1 MAELLLE
8 LFSEEIPARMQARA
22 SEDLTKLVTDGLKA
36 ADLGFDNVE
45 ALVTPRRLTLIID
58 GLPDKQPDLRE
69 ERRGPRADA
78 PEKAIAGFLA
88 GNGVTLEQCEKRETP
103 KGVFLFAIVE
113 QKGRDSADVIK
124 DIIEDAM
131 AKLPWP
137 KSMRWADQKVRWV
150 RQLDRIL
157 CLFDGKVIPASFGPV
172 TAGNITSGHRFLA
185 PATFSVANAAEYKAK
200 LAFAKVML
208 DREERK
214 KVILDGARKLAASE
228 GFTLLEDNG
237 LLEEVCGLVEWPV
250 PVMGKVDDQFMD
262 IPREVLETSMREHQ
276 KYFVVEDSNGKLAAR
291 FITISNMVTLDA
303 NAQIIAGNERV
314 LRARLHD
321 AKFFWDQDRK
331 VTLEAR
337 LPKLD
342 NIVFHAKLGSL
353 AARVLRLRVLARELS
368 ADIPGCDVKL
378 ADRAAEIAKA
388 DLVSNMVF
396 EFTELQGLMG
406 KYYAENDGEAPE
418 VANAI
423 AQHYAPAGPSD
434 MCPTAPVSV
443 AVALAEKLDTLAGF
457 FTIDEKPTGS
467 KDPFALR
474 RAALGV
480 IRLVLENGLRVP
492 LRRAF
497 AFAVS
502 QYPEKIM
509 LPPSPEGFGD
519 SVNPLKKI
527 AISKE
532 EKVREIVD
540 SLMNFFT
547 DRLKVHLREQGV
559 RHDLVSAVFALDGE
573 DDLVRLLARVD
584 ALADFVSGE
593 SGVNLMAGY
602 KRASNILRIEEK
614 KDEKSY
620 DADVSADLLTQ
631 DEERKLYE
639 ALINVRHKALP
650 LLRAE
655 NYAAAMAEFAHLRGP
670 VDAFFEGVTVNSD
683 KAEERANRLKLLAQ
697 IRTALHDI
705 ADFSKIES

>member
-22 SEDLTKLVTDGLKA
+22 AEDLTKLVTDGLKA
-36 ADLGFDNVE
+36 ADLGFDKVE
-45 ALVTPRRLTLIID
+45 ALVTPRRLTLIVD
-58 GLPDKQPDLRE
+58 GLPEKQPDLRE

-78 PEKAIAGFLA
+78 PEKAINGFLA
-88 GNGVTLEQCEKRETP
+88 GNGVTLDQCEKRETP

-113 QKGRDSADVIK
+113 QKGRAASEVIK

-131 AKLPWP
+131 NKLPWP
-137 KSMRWADQKVRWV
+137 KSMRWADQKIRWV

-157 CLFDGKVIPASFGPV
+157 CLFDGKVIPVTYGPV
-172 TAGNITSGHRFLA
+172 TAGNTTRGHRFLA
-185 PATFSVANAAEYKAK
+185 PAEFSVSNAAEYKEK
-200 LAFAKVML
+200 LRAAKVML

-214 KVILDGARKLAASE
+214 QVILDGAKKLAASE
-228 GFTLLEDNG
+228 GFALLEDNG

-276 KYFVVEDSNGKLAAR
+276 KYFVVEDKAGKLAAR
-291 FITISNMVTLDA
+291 FITVSNMITADN
-303 NAQIIAGNERV
+303 NAKIIAGNERV

-331 VTLEAR
+331 VTLQSR

-353 AARVLRLRVLARELS
+353 AERVLRLRGLAREVS
-368 ADIPGCDVKL
+368 AEIPGCDVKL
-378 ADRAAEIAKA
+378 ADRAAEIGKA
-388 DLVSNMVF
+388 DLVSQMVF

-423 AQHYAPAGPSD
+423 AEHYAPAGPSD

-443 AVALAEKLDTLAGF
+443 ALALAEKLDTLAGF
-457 FTIDEKPTGS
+457 FAIDEKPTGS

-480 IRLVLENGLRVP
+480 IRLVLENGLRLP
-492 LRRAF
+492 LRRLF

-502 QYPEKIM
+502 QYPATIRRDEAVED
-509 LPPSPEGFGD
+509 L
-519 SVNPLKKI
+519 L
-527 AISKE
+527 A
-532 EKVREIVD
+532 
-540 SLMNFFT
+540 FFA

-573 DDLVRLLARVD
+573 DDLVRLLARVE
-584 ALADFVSGE
+584 ALSDFVSGE

-614 KDEKSY
+614 KDDTSY
-620 DADVSADLLTQ
+620 KADVSADLLSQ
-631 DEERKLYE
+631 EEERKLYE
-639 ALINVRHKALP
+639 ALIDVRHKALP
-650 LLRAE
+650 LLRDE
-655 NYAAAMAEFAHLRGP
+655 DYAAAMTEFARLREP
-670 VDAFFEGVTVNSD
+670 VDAFFEKVTVNSD
-683 KAEERANRLKLLAQ
+683 NADERANRLKLLAQ

>member
-22 SEDLTKLVTDGLKA
+22 AEDLTKLVTDGLKA
-36 ADLGFDNVE
+36 ADLGFDKVE
-45 ALVTPRRLTLIID
+45 ALVTPRRLTLIVD
-58 GLPDKQPDLRE
+58 GLPEKQPDLRE

-78 PEKAIAGFLA
+78 PEKAINGFLA
-88 GNGVTLEQCEKRETP
+88 GNGVTLDQCEKRETP

-113 QKGRDSADVIK
+113 QKGRAASEVIK

-131 AKLPWP
+131 NKLPWP
-137 KSMRWADQKVRWV
+137 KSMRWADQKIRWV

-157 CLFDGKVIPASFGPV
+157 CLFDGKIIPVSYGPV
-172 TAGNITSGHRFLA
+172 TAGDTTRGHRFLA
-185 PATFSVANAAEYKAK
+185 PAEFSVSNSAEYKEK
-200 LAFAKVML
+200 LRAAKVML

-214 KVILDGARKLAASE
+214 QVILEGAKKLAASE
-228 GFTLLEDNG
+228 GFELLEDNG

-276 KYFVVEDSNGKLAAR
+276 KYFVVEDKAGKLAAR
-291 FITISNMVTLDA
+291 FITVSNMITADN
-303 NAQIIAGNERV
+303 NAKIIAGNERV

-331 VTLEAR
+331 VTLQSR

-353 AARVLRLRVLARELS
+353 AERVLRLRGLAREVS
-368 ADIPGCDVKL
+368 AEIPGCDVKL
-378 ADRAAEIAKA
+378 ADRAAEIGKA
-388 DLVSNMVF
+388 DLVSQMVF

-423 AQHYAPAGPSD
+423 AEHYAPAGPSD

-443 AVALAEKLDTLAGF
+443 ALALAEKLDTLAGF
-457 FTIDEKPTGS
+457 FAIDEKPTGS

-480 IRLVLENGLRVP
+480 IRLVLENGLRLP
-492 LRRAF
+492 LRRLF

-502 QYPEKIM
+502 QYPATIRRDEAVED
-509 LPPSPEGFGD
+509 L
-519 SVNPLKKI
+519 L
-527 AISKE
+527 A
-532 EKVREIVD
+532 
-540 SLMNFFT
+540 FFA
-547 DRLKVHLREQGV
+547 DRLRVHLREQGV

-573 DDLVRLLARVD
+573 DDLVRLLARVE
-584 ALADFVSGE
+584 ALSDFVSGE

-614 KDEKSY
+614 KDDMSY
-620 DADVSADLLTQ
+620 KADVSADLLSLE
-631 DEERKLYE
+631 EERKLYE
-639 ALINVRHKALP
+639 ALIDVRHKALP
-650 LLRAE
+650 LLRDE
-655 NYAAAMAEFAHLRGP
+655 DYAAAMTEFARLREP
-670 VDAFFEGVTVNSD
+670 VDAFFEKVTVNSD
-683 KAEERANRLKLLAQ
+683 NADERANRLKLLAQ

>member
-22 SEDLTKLVTDGLKA
+22 AEDLTKLVTDGLKA
-36 ADLGFDNVE
+36 ADLGFDKIE
-45 ALVTPRRLTLIID
+45 ALVTPRRLTLIVD
-58 GLPDKQPDLRE
+58 GLPEKQPDLRE

-78 PEKAIAGFLA
+78 PEKAINGFLA
-88 GNGVTLEQCEKRETP
+88 GNGVTLDQCEKRETP

-113 QKGRDSADVIK
+113 QKGRAASEVIK

-131 AKLPWP
+131 NKLPWP
-137 KSMRWADQKVRWV
+137 KSMRWADQKIRWV

-157 CLFDGKVIPASFGPV
+157 CLFDGKVIPVTYGPV
-172 TAGNITSGHRFLA
+172 TAGDTTRGHRFLA
-185 PATFSVANAAEYKAK
+185 PAEFSVSNAAEYKEK
-200 LAFAKVML
+200 LRAAKVML

-214 KVILDGARKLAASE
+214 QVILEGAKKLAASE
-228 GFTLLEDNG
+228 GFELLEDNG

-276 KYFVVEDSNGKLAAR
+276 KYFVVEDKAGKLAAR
-291 FITISNMVTLDA
+291 FITVSNMITADN
-303 NAQIIAGNERV
+303 NAKIIAGNERV

-331 VTLEAR
+331 VTLQSR

-353 AARVLRLRVLARELS
+353 AERVLRLRGLAREVS
-368 ADIPGCDVKL
+368 AEIPGCDVKL
-378 ADRAAEIAKA
+378 ADRAAEIGKA
-388 DLVSNMVF
+388 DLVSQMVF

-423 AQHYAPAGPSD
+423 AEHYAPAGPSD

-443 AVALAEKLDTLAGF
+443 ALALAEKLDTLAGF
-457 FTIDEKPTGS
+457 FAIDEKPTGS

-480 IRLVLENGLRVP
+480 IRLVLENGLRLP
-492 LRRAF
+492 LRRLF

-502 QYPEKIM
+502 QYPATIRRDEAVED
-509 LPPSPEGFGD
+509 L
-519 SVNPLKKI
+519 L
-527 AISKE
+527 A
-532 EKVREIVD
+532 
-540 SLMNFFT
+540 FFA

-573 DDLVRLLARVD
+573 DDLVRLLARVE
-584 ALADFVSGE
+584 ALSDFVSGE

-614 KDEKSY
+614 KDDTSY
-620 DADVSADLLTQ
+620 KADVSADLLSLE
-631 DEERKLYE
+631 EERKLYE
-639 ALINVRHKALP
+639 ALIDVRHKALP
-650 LLRAE
+650 LLRDE
-655 NYAAAMAEFAHLRGP
+655 DYAAAMTEFARLREP
-670 VDAFFEGVTVNSD
+670 VDAFFEKVTVNSD
-683 KAEERANRLKLLAQ
+683 NADERANRLKLLAQ

>member
-22 SEDLTKLVTDGLKA
+22 AQDLSKLVTDGLKA
-36 ADLGFDNVE
+36 ADLGFDAVE
-45 ALVTPRRLTLIID
+45 TLVTPRRLTLIID
-58 GLPDKQPDLRE
+58 GLPEKQPDLRE

-78 PEKAIAGFLA
+78 PEKAINGFLA
-88 GNGVTLEQCEKRETP
+88 GNGVTLDQCEKREMP
-103 KGVFLFAIVE
+103 KGTFLFAIVE
-113 QKGRDSADVIK
+113 QKGRAASEVIK

-131 AKLPWP
+131 NKLPWP
-137 KSMRWADQKVRWV
+137 KSMRWADQKIRWV

-157 CLFDGKVIPASFGPV
+157 CLFDGKVIPVSYGPV
-172 TAGNITSGHRFLA
+172 TAGDSTRGHRFLA
-185 PATFSVANAAEYKAK
+185 PAEFSVANAADYKEK
-200 LAFAKVML
+200 LRTAKVML

-214 KVILDGARKLAASE
+214 QVILDGAKKLAASE
-228 GFTLLEDNG
+228 GFALLEDNG

-276 KYFVVEDSNGKLAAR
+276 KYFVVEDKNGKLAAR
-291 FITISNMVTLDA
+291 FITVSNMITADN
-303 NAQIIAGNERV
+303 NAKIIAGNERV

-331 VTLEAR
+331 VTLQSR

-353 AARVLRLRVLARELS
+353 AERVLRLRGLAREVS
-368 ADIPGCDVKL
+368 VEIPGCDTKL
-378 ADRAAEIAKA
+378 ADRAAEIGKA
-388 DLVSNMVF
+388 DLVSQMVF

-423 AQHYAPAGPSD
+423 AEHYAPAGPSD

-443 AVALAEKLDTLAGF
+443 ALALAEKLDTLAGF
-457 FTIDEKPTGS
+457 FAIDEKPTGS

-480 IRLVLENGLRVP
+480 IRLVLENGLRLP
-492 LRRAF
+492 LRRLF

-502 QYPEKIM
+502 QYPSTIRRDEAVED
-509 LPPSPEGFGD
+509 LL
-519 SVNPLKKI
+519 V
-527 AISKE
+527 
-532 EKVREIVD
+532 
-540 SLMNFFT
+540 FFA
-547 DRLKVHLREQGV
+547 DRLKTHLREQGV

-573 DDLVRLLARVD
+573 DDLVRLLARVE
-584 ALADFVSGE
+584 ALSDFVSGE

-614 KDEKSY
+614 KDDTSY
-620 DADVSADLLTQ
+620 DADVSADLLSL

-639 ALINVRHKALP
+639 ALIDVRHTALP
-650 LLRAE
+650 LLRDE
-655 NYAAAMAEFAHLRGP
+655 DYAAAMTEFARLREP
-670 VDAFFEGVTVNSD
+670 VDAFFEKVTVNSD
-683 KAEERANRLKLLAQ
+683 NAAERANRLKLLAQ

>member
-22 SEDLTKLVTDGLKA
+22 SADLEKLVTDGLKA
-36 ADLGFDNVE
+36 ADLGFDKVE
-45 ALVTPRRLTLIID
+45 SLVTPRRLTLIID

-78 PEKAIAGFLA
+78 PEKAINGFLA

-113 QKGRDSADVIK
+113 QKGRAASVVIK

-131 AKLPWP
+131 NKLPWP
-137 KSMRWADQKVRWV
+137 KSMRWADHKVRWV

-157 CLFDGKVIPASFGPV
+157 CLFDGAVIPVSYGVV
-172 TAGNITSGHRFLA
+172 TAGNVTSGHRFLA
-185 PATFSVANAAEYKAK
+185 PAVFAVNNASEYKAK
-200 LAFAKVML
+200 LNFAKVML
-208 DREERK
+208 DREHRK
-214 KVILDGARKLAASE
+214 RVIAEGCAKLARDA
-228 GFTLLEDNG
+228 GLKLVDDQG
-237 LLEEVCGLVEWPV
+237 LLDEVCGLVEWPV
-250 PVMGKVDDQFMD
+250 PVMGKIDDHFMD
-262 IPREVLETSMREHQ
+262 VPREVLETSMREHQ
-276 KYFVVEDSNGKLAAR
+276 KYFVLEDTSGKLAAR
-291 FITISNMVTLDA
+291 FITISNMVTMDH
-303 NAQIIAGNERV
+303 NARIIAGNERV

-331 VTLEAR
+331 VTLESR
-337 LPKLD
+337 LPKLET
-342 NIVFHAKLGSL
+342 IVFHAKLGTV
-353 AARVLRLRVLARELS
+353 AERVLRMRGLAREVS
-368 ADIPGCDVKL
+368 TSIAGCDVTL
-378 ADRAAEIAKA
+378 ADRAAQIAKA

-406 KYYAENDGEAPE
+406 KYYAENDGEKPE
-418 VANAI
+418 VARAI
-423 AQHYAPAGPSD
+423 AEHYAPAGPSD
-434 MCPTAPVSV
+434 MCPTAPVSA

-480 IRLVLENGLRVP
+480 IRLVLENGLRLP
-492 LRRAF
+492 LRRLF
-497 AFAVS
+497 AYAVS
-502 QYPEKIM
+502 QYPA
-509 LPPSPEGFGD
+509 
-519 SVNPLKKI
+519 SVRRDT
-527 AISKE
+527 AVE
-532 EKVREIVD
+532 ELLV
-540 SLMNFFT
+540 FFA

-614 KDEKSY
+614 KDDMSY
-620 DADVSADLLTQ
+620 DATVDVALLSQ
-631 DEERKLYE
+631 DEERRLYE
-639 ALINVRHKALP
+639 ALIDVRHKALP

-655 NYAAAMAEFAHLRGP
+655 DYAAAMAGFAELRGP
-670 VDAFFEGVTVNSD
+670 VDAFFEKVTVNSD
-683 KAEERANRLKLLAQ
+683 NADERANRLKLLAQ
-697 IRTALHDI
+697 IRAAMHDI

>member
-45 ALVTPRRLTLIID
+45 ALVTPRRLTLIIN

-172 TAGNITSGHRFLA
+172 TASNITSGHRFLA

-353 AARVLRLRVLARELS
+353 AERVLRLRGLARELS
-368 ADIPGCDVKL
+368 ADIPGCDIKL

-502 QYPEKIM
+502 QYPASIRRDE
-509 LPPSPEGFGD
+509 
-519 SVNPLKKI
+519 
-527 AISKE
+527 A
-532 EKVREIVD
+532 VD
-540 SLMNFFT
+540 ELLAFFA

-655 NYAAAMAEFAHLRGP
+655 NYAEAMAEFAHLRGP

>member
-22 SEDLTKLVTDGLKA
+22 AEDLTKLVTDGLKA
-36 ADLGFDNVE
+36 ADLGFDKVE
-45 ALVTPRRLTLIID
+45 ALVTPRRLTLIVD
-58 GLPDKQPDLRE
+58 GLPEKQPDLRE

-78 PEKAIAGFLA
+78 PEKAINGFLA
-88 GNGVTLEQCEKRETP
+88 GNGVTLDQCEKRETP

-113 QKGRDSADVIK
+113 QKGRAASEVIK

-131 AKLPWP
+131 NKLPWP
-137 KSMRWADQKVRWV
+137 KSMRWADQKIRWV

-157 CLFDGKVIPASFGPV
+157 CLFDGKVIPVTYGPV
-172 TAGNITSGHRFLA
+172 TAGDTTRGHRFLA
-185 PATFSVANAAEYKAK
+185 PAEFSVSNAAEYKEK
-200 LAFAKVML
+200 LRAAKVML

-214 KVILDGARKLAASE
+214 QVILEGAKKLADSE
-228 GFTLLEDNG
+228 GFELLEDNG

-276 KYFVVEDSNGKLAAR
+276 KYFVVEDKAGKLAAR
-291 FITISNMVTLDA
+291 FITVSNMVTADK
-303 NAQIIAGNERV
+303 NAKIIAGNERV

-331 VTLEAR
+331 VTLQSR

-353 AARVLRLRVLARELS
+353 AERVMRLRGLARELS
-368 ADIPGCDVKL
+368 ADIPNCDVKL
-378 ADRAAEIAKA
+378 ADRAAEIGKA
-388 DLVSNMVF
+388 DLVSQMVF

-423 AQHYAPAGPSD
+423 AEHYAPAGPSD

-443 AVALAEKLDTLAGF
+443 ALALAEKLDTLAGF
-457 FTIDEKPTGS
+457 FAIDEKPTGS

-480 IRLVLENGLRVP
+480 IRLVLENGLRLP
-492 LRRAF
+492 LRRLF

-502 QYPEKIM
+502 QYPANIRRDEAVED
-509 LPPSPEGFGD
+509 L
-519 SVNPLKKI
+519 L
-527 AISKE
+527 A
-532 EKVREIVD
+532 
-540 SLMNFFT
+540 FFA

-573 DDLVRLLARVD
+573 DDLVRLLARVE
-584 ALADFVSGE
+584 ALSDFVSGE

-614 KDEKSY
+614 KDDTSY
-620 DADVSADLLTQ
+620 KADVSADLLSLE
-631 DEERKLYE
+631 EERKLYE
-639 ALINVRHKALP
+639 ALIDVRHKALP
-650 LLRAE
+650 LLRDE
-655 NYAAAMAEFAHLRGP
+655 DYAAAMTEFARLREP
-670 VDAFFEGVTVNSD
+670 VDAFFEKVTVNSD
-683 KAEERANRLKLLAQ
+683 NADERANRLKLLAQ

>member
-36 ADLGFDNVE
+36 ADLGFDAVE
-45 ALVTPRRLTLIID
+45 AYVTPRRLTLIVN

-78 PEKAIAGFLA
+78 PEKAINGFLT

-113 QKGRDSADVIK
+113 QKGRAASEVIK
-124 DIIEDAM
+124 DIVEDAM
-131 AKLPWP
+131 NKLPWP
-137 KSMRWADQKVRWV
+137 KSMRWADQKIRWV

-157 CLFDGKVIPASFGPV
+157 CLFDGNVIPATYGPV
-172 TAGNITSGHRFLA
+172 TANNTTSGHRFLA
-185 PATFSVANAAEYKAK
+185 PAEFSVANAAEYKEK
-200 LAFAKVML
+200 LRAAKVMI

-214 KVILDGARKLAASE
+214 QVILDGARKLAASE
-228 GFTLLEDNG
+228 GFDLLEDNG

-276 KYFVVEDSNGKLAAR
+276 KYFVVEDKAGKLAAR
-291 FITISNMVTLDA
+291 FITVSNMITADN
-303 NAQIIAGNERV
+303 NAKIIAGNERV

-331 VTLEAR
+331 VTLQSR
-337 LPKLD
+337 LPKLE

-353 AARVLRLRVLARELS
+353 AERVLRLRGLARELS
-368 ADIPGCDVKL
+368 ADIPDCDVKL
-378 ADRAAEIAKA
+378 ADRAAEIGKA
-388 DLVSNMVF
+388 DLVSQMVF

-423 AQHYAPAGPSD
+423 AEHYAPAGPSD
-434 MCPTAPVSV
+434 ICPTAPVSV
-443 AVALAEKLDTLAGF
+443 ALALAEKLDTLAGF

-480 IRLVLENGLRVP
+480 IRLVLENGLRLP

-502 QYPEKIM
+502 QYPANIRRDEAVED
-509 LPPSPEGFGD
+509 L
-519 SVNPLKKI
+519 L
-527 AISKE
+527 A
-532 EKVREIVD
+532 
-540 SLMNFFT
+540 FFA

-573 DDLVRLLARVD
+573 DDLVRLLARVE
-584 ALADFVSGE
+584 ALSDFVSGE

-614 KDEKSY
+614 KDDTSY
-620 DADVSADLLTQ
+620 DADVSASLLSEE
-631 DEERKLYE
+631 EERKLYE
-639 ALINVRHKALP
+639 ALIDVRHKALP
-650 LLRAE
+650 LLRE
-655 NYAAAMAEFAHLRGP
+655 EDYAAAMTEFARLREP
-670 VDAFFEGVTVNSD
+670 VDAFFEKVTVNSD
-683 KAEERANRLKLLAQ
+683 KADERANRLKLLAQ

>member
-22 SEDLTKLVTDGLKA
+22 SADLEKLVTDGLKA
-36 ADLGFDNVE
+36 ADLGFDKVE
-45 ALVTPRRLTLIID
+45 SLVTPRRLTLIVD
-58 GLPDKQPDLRE
+58 GLPEKQPDLRE

-78 PEKAIAGFLA
+78 PEKAINGFLA

-113 QKGRDSADVIK
+113 QKGRAASVVIK

-131 AKLPWP
+131 NKLPWP
-137 KSMRWADQKVRWV
+137 KSMRWADHKVRWV

-157 CLFDGKVIPASFGPV
+157 CLFDGAVIPVSYGVV
-172 TAGNITSGHRFLA
+172 TAGNATSGHRFLA
-185 PATFSVANAAEYKAK
+185 PAVFAVNNASEYKAK
-200 LAFAKVML
+200 LNFAKVML
-208 DREERK
+208 DREQRK
-214 KVILDGARKLAASE
+214 RVIAEGCLKLARDA
-228 GFTLLEDNG
+228 GLKLVDDQG
-237 LLEEVCGLVEWPV
+237 LLDEVCGLVEWPV
-250 PVMGKVDDQFMD
+250 PVMGKIDDHFMD
-262 IPREVLETSMREHQ
+262 VPREVLETSMREHQ
-276 KYFVVEDSNGKLAAR
+276 KYFVLEDTSGKLAAR
-291 FITISNMVTLDA
+291 FITISNMVTMDH
-303 NAQIIAGNERV
+303 NARIIAGNERV

-331 VTLEAR
+331 VTLESR
-337 LPKLD
+337 LPKLET
-342 NIVFHAKLGSL
+342 IVFHAKLGTV
-353 AARVLRLRVLARELS
+353 AERVLRMRGLAREVS
-368 ADIPGCDVKL
+368 TSIVGCDVTL
-378 ADRAAEIAKA
+378 ADRAAQIAKA

-406 KYYAENDGEAPE
+406 KYYAENDGEKPE
-418 VANAI
+418 VARAI
-423 AQHYAPAGPSD
+423 AEHYAPAGPSD

-480 IRLVLENGLRVP
+480 IRLVLENGLRLP
-492 LRRAF
+492 LRRLF
-497 AFAVS
+497 AYAVS
-502 QYPEKIM
+502 QYPA
-509 LPPSPEGFGD
+509 
-519 SVNPLKKI
+519 SVRRD
-527 AISKE
+527 AAVE
-532 EKVREIVD
+532 ELLV
-540 SLMNFFT
+540 FFA

-614 KDEKSY
+614 KDDMSY
-620 DADVSADLLTQ
+620 DATVDVALLSQ
-631 DEERKLYE
+631 DEERRLYE
-639 ALINVRHKALP
+639 ALIDVRHKALP

-655 NYAAAMAEFAHLRGP
+655 DYAAAMAGFAELRGP
-670 VDAFFEGVTVNSD
+670 VDAFFEKVTVNSD
-683 KAEERANRLKLLAQ
+683 NADERANRLKLLAQ
-697 IRTALHDI
+697 IRAAMHDI

>member
-22 SEDLTKLVTDGLKA
+22 AQDLSKLVTDGLKA
-36 ADLGFDNVE
+36 ADLGFDKVE
-45 ALVTPRRLTLIID
+45 TLVTPRRLTLIVD
-58 GLPDKQPDLRE
+58 GLPEKQPDLRE

-78 PEKAIAGFLA
+78 PEKAINGFLA
-88 GNGVTLEQCEKRETP
+88 GNGVTIDQCEKRETP
-103 KGVFLFAIVE
+103 KGIFLFAIVE
-113 QKGRDSADVIK
+113 QKGRAAADVIK
-124 DIIEDAM
+124 DIIEEAM
-131 AKLPWP
+131 NKLPWP
-137 KSMRWADQKVRWV
+137 KSMRWADQKIRWV

-157 CLFDGKVIPASFGPV
+157 CLFDGTVIPVTYGPV
-172 TAGNITSGHRFLA
+172 TAGNSTRGHRFLA
-185 PATFSVANAAEYKAK
+185 PAEFSVANAADYKEK
-200 LAFAKVML
+200 LRAAKVML

-214 KVILDGARKLAASE
+214 QVILDGAKKLAKAE
-228 GFTLLEDNG
+228 GFELLEDQG

-276 KYFVVEDSNGKLAAR
+276 KYFVVEDKNGKLAAR
-291 FITISNMVTLDA
+291 FITVSNMVTPDN
-303 NAQIIAGNERV
+303 NAKIIAGNERV

-331 VTLEAR
+331 VTLQSR

-353 AARVLRLRVLARELS
+353 AERVTRLRGLARELS
-368 ADIPGCDVKL
+368 ADITNCDVKL
-378 ADRAAEIAKA
+378 ADRAAEIGKA
-388 DLVSNMVF
+388 DLVSQMVF

-423 AQHYAPAGPSD
+423 AEHYAPAGPSD

-443 AVALAEKLDTLAGF
+443 ALALAEKLDTLAGF
-457 FTIDEKPTGS
+457 FAIDEKPTGS

-480 IRLVLENGLRVP
+480 IRLVLENGLRLP
-492 LRRAF
+492 LRRIF
-497 AFAVS
+497 SFAVS
-502 QYPEKIM
+502 QYPADIRRDEAVED
-509 LPPSPEGFGD
+509 L
-519 SVNPLKKI
+519 L
-527 AISKE
+527 A
-532 EKVREIVD
+532 
-540 SLMNFFT
+540 FFA

-573 DDLVRLLARVD
+573 DDLVRLLARVE
-584 ALADFVSGE
+584 ALSDFVSGE

-614 KDEKSY
+614 KDGMSY
-620 DADVSADLLTQ
+620 DADVSADLLSQ
-631 DEERKLYE
+631 EEERKLYE
-639 ALINVRHKALP
+639 ALIDVRHKALP
-650 LLRAE
+650 LLRDE
-655 NYAAAMAEFAHLRGP
+655 DYAAAMTEFARLREP
-670 VDAFFEGVTVNSD
+670 VDAFFEKVTVNSD
-683 KAEERANRLKLLAQ
+683 NADERANRLKLLAQ

>member
-22 SEDLTKLVTDGLKA
+22 SADLEKLVTDGLKA
-36 ADLGFDNVE
+36 ADLGFDKVE
-45 ALVTPRRLTLIID
+45 SLVTPRRLTLIID
-58 GLPDKQPDLRE
+58 GLPEKQPDLRE

-78 PEKAIAGFLA
+78 PEKAINGFLT

-113 QKGRDSADVIK
+113 QKGRAASVVIK

-131 AKLPWP
+131 NKLPWP
-137 KSMRWADQKVRWV
+137 KSMRWADHKVRWV

-157 CLFDGKVIPASFGPV
+157 CLFDGAVIPVSYGVV
-172 TAGNITSGHRFLA
+172 TAGNVTSGHRFLA
-185 PATFSVANAAEYKAK
+185 PAVFAVNNASEYKAK
-200 LAFAKVML
+200 LNFAKVML
-208 DREERK
+208 DREQRK
-214 KVILDGARKLAASE
+214 RVIAEGCLKLARDA
-228 GFTLLEDNG
+228 GLKLVDDQG
-237 LLEEVCGLVEWPV
+237 LLDEVCGLVEWPV
-250 PVMGKVDDQFMD
+250 PVMGKIDDHFMD
-262 IPREVLETSMREHQ
+262 VPREVLETSMREHQ
-276 KYFVVEDSNGKLAAR
+276 KYFVLEDTSGKLAAR
-291 FITISNMVTLDA
+291 FITISNMVTMDH
-303 NAQIIAGNERV
+303 NARIIAGNERV

-331 VTLEAR
+331 VTLESR
-337 LPKLD
+337 LPKLET
-342 NIVFHAKLGSL
+342 IVFHAKLGTV
-353 AARVLRLRVLARELS
+353 AERVLRMRGLAREVS
-368 ADIPGCDVKL
+368 TSIVGCDVTL
-378 ADRAAEIAKA
+378 ADRAAQIAKA

-406 KYYAENDGEAPE
+406 KYYAENDGEKPE
-418 VANAI
+418 VARAI
-423 AQHYAPAGPSD
+423 AEHYAPAGPSD

-480 IRLVLENGLRVP
+480 IRLVLENGLRLP
-492 LRRAF
+492 LRRLF
-497 AFAVS
+497 AYAVS
-502 QYPEKIM
+502 QYPA
-509 LPPSPEGFGD
+509 
-519 SVNPLKKI
+519 SVRRDT
-527 AISKE
+527 AVE
-532 EKVREIVD
+532 ELLV
-540 SLMNFFT
+540 FFA

-614 KDEKSY
+614 KDDMSY
-620 DADVSADLLTQ
+620 DATVDVALLSQ
-631 DEERKLYE
+631 DEERRLYE
-639 ALINVRHKALP
+639 ALIDVRHKALP

-655 NYAAAMAEFAHLRGP
+655 DYAAAMAGFAELRGP
-670 VDAFFEGVTVNSD
+670 VDAFFEKVTVNSD
-683 KAEERANRLKLLAQ
+683 NADERANRLKLLAQ
-697 IRTALHDI
+697 IRAAMHDI

>member
-22 SEDLTKLVTDGLKA
+22 SDDLSKLISDGLKA
-36 ADLGFDNVE
+36 ADLAFDKVE

-58 GLPDKQPDLRE
+58 GLPEKQPDLRE

-78 PEKAIAGFLA
+78 PEKAINGFLA
-88 GNGVTLEQCEKRETP
+88 GNGVTLDQCEKREMP
-103 KGVFLFAIVE
+103 KGTFLFAIVE
-113 QKGRDSADVIK
+113 QKGRAASEVIK
-124 DIIEDAM
+124 EIVEDAM

-137 KSMRWADQKVRWV
+137 KSMRWGTEKVRWV

-157 CLFDGKVIPASFGPV
+157 CLFDGTVIPVSYGPV
-172 TAGNITSGHRFLA
+172 IAGNTTSGHRFLA
-185 PATFSVANAAEYKAK
+185 PAEFSVANGAQYKEK
-200 LAFAKVML
+200 LRAAKVML

-214 KVILDGARKLAASE
+214 QVILDGAKKLAAAE
-228 GFTLLEDNG
+228 GFELLEDNG

-250 PVMGKVDDQFMD
+250 PVMGKVDDLFMD

-276 KYFVVEDSNGKLAAR
+276 KYFVVEDKSGKLAAR
-291 FITISNMVTLDA
+291 FITISNMETADN
-303 NAQIIAGNERV
+303 NAKIIAGNERV

-331 VTLEAR
+331 VTLQSR

-342 NIVFHAKLGSL
+342 TIVFHAKLGSL
-353 AARVLRLRVLARELS
+353 AERVLRLRGLARELS
-368 ADIPGCDVKL
+368 TDIPNCDVKL
-378 ADRAAEIAKA
+378 ADRAAEIGKA
-388 DLVSNMVF
+388 DLVSQMVF

-423 AQHYAPAGPSD
+423 AEHYAPAGPSD

-457 FTIDEKPTGS
+457 FSIDEKPTGS

-480 IRLVLENGLRVP
+480 IRLVLENGLRVK
-492 LRRAF
+492 LRRIF

-502 QYPEKIM
+502 QYPATIRRDEAVED
-509 LPPSPEGFGD
+509 L
-519 SVNPLKKI
+519 L
-527 AISKE
+527 A
-532 EKVREIVD
+532 
-540 SLMNFFT
+540 FFA

-584 ALADFVSGE
+584 ALSDFVSGE

-614 KDEKSY
+614 KDDTSF
-620 DADVSADLLTQ
+620 DADVSADLLSV

-639 ALINVRHKALP
+639 ALIDVRHKALP
-650 LLRAE
+650 RLRGE
-655 NYAAAMAEFAHLRGP
+655 DYAAAMTEFARLREP
-670 VDAFFEGVTVNSD
+670 VDAFFEKVTVNSD
-683 KAEERANRLKLLAQ
+683 KADERANRLKLLAQ

>member
-36 ADLGFDNVE
+36 ADLAFDKVE
-45 ALVTPRRLTLIID
+45 ALVTPRRLTLIIN

-214 KVILDGARKLAASE
+214 NVILDGARKLAASE

-291 FITISNMVTLDA
+291 FITISNMVTMDA

-353 AARVLRLRVLARELS
+353 AERVLRLRGLARELS
-368 ADIPGCDVKL
+368 ADIPGCDIKL

-502 QYPEKIM
+502 QYPASIRRDE
-509 LPPSPEGFGD
+509 
-519 SVNPLKKI
+519 
-527 AISKE
+527 A
-532 EKVREIVD
+532 VD
-540 SLMNFFT
+540 ELLAFFA

-655 NYAAAMAEFAHLRGP
+655 NYAEAMAEFAHLRGP

-683 KAEERANRLKLLAQ
+683 KADERANRLKLLAQ

>member
-22 SEDLTKLVTDGLKA
+22 AEDLTKLVTDGLKA
-36 ADLGFDNVE
+36 ADLGFDKVE
-45 ALVTPRRLTLIID
+45 ALVTPRRLTLIVD
-58 GLPDKQPDLRE
+58 GLPEKQPDLRE

-78 PEKAIAGFLA
+78 PEKAINGFLA
-88 GNGVTLEQCEKRETP
+88 GNGVTLDQCEKRETP

-113 QKGRDSADVIK
+113 QKGRAASEVMK

-131 AKLPWP
+131 NKLPWP
-137 KSMRWADQKVRWV
+137 KSMRWADQKIRWV

-157 CLFDGKVIPASFGPV
+157 CLFDGKVIPVTYGPV
-172 TAGNITSGHRFLA
+172 TAGDTTRGHRFLA
-185 PATFSVANAAEYKAK
+185 PAEFSVSNAAEYKEK
-200 LAFAKVML
+200 LRAAKVML

-214 KVILDGARKLAASE
+214 QVILEGAKKLAVSE
-228 GFTLLEDNG
+228 GFELLEDNG

-276 KYFVVEDSNGKLAAR
+276 KYFVVEDKAGKLAAR
-291 FITISNMVTLDA
+291 FITVSNMITADK
-303 NAQIIAGNERV
+303 NAKIIAGNERV

-331 VTLEAR
+331 VTLQSR

-353 AARVLRLRVLARELS
+353 AERVLRLRGLAREVS
-368 ADIPGCDVKL
+368 AEIPGCDVKL
-378 ADRAAEIAKA
+378 ADRAAEIGKA
-388 DLVSNMVF
+388 DLVSQMVF

-423 AQHYAPAGPSD
+423 AEHYAPAGPSD

-443 AVALAEKLDTLAGF
+443 ALALAEKLDTLAGF
-457 FTIDEKPTGS
+457 FAIDEKPTGS

-480 IRLVLENGLRVP
+480 IRLVLENGLRLP
-492 LRRAF
+492 LRRLF

-502 QYPEKIM
+502 QYPATIRRDEAVED
-509 LPPSPEGFGD
+509 L
-519 SVNPLKKI
+519 L
-527 AISKE
+527 A
-532 EKVREIVD
+532 
-540 SLMNFFT
+540 FFA

-573 DDLVRLLARVD
+573 DDLVRLLARVE
-584 ALADFVSGE
+584 ALSDFVSGE

-614 KDEKSY
+614 KDDTSY
-620 DADVSADLLTQ
+620 KADVSADLLSLE
-631 DEERKLYE
+631 EERKLYE
-639 ALINVRHKALP
+639 ALIDVRHKALP
-650 LLRAE
+650 LLRDE
-655 NYAAAMAEFAHLRGP
+655 DYAAAMTEFARLREP
-670 VDAFFEGVTVNSD
+670 VDAFFEKVTVNSD
-683 KAEERANRLKLLAQ
+683 NADERANRLKLLAQ

>member
-22 SEDLTKLVTDGLKA
+22 VQDLSKLVTDGLKA
-36 ADLGFDNVE
+36 ADLAFDNVE
-45 ALVTPRRLTLIID
+45 TLVTPRRLTVIID
-58 GLPDKQPDLRE
+58 GLPEKQPDLRE

-78 PEKAIAGFLA
+78 PEKAINGFLA
-88 GNGVTLEQCEKRETP
+88 GNGVTLDQCEKRELP
-103 KGVFLFAIVE
+103 KGTFLFAIVE
-113 QKGRDSADVIK
+113 QKGRAAAEVIK
-124 DIIEDAM
+124 DIVEEAM
-131 AKLPWP
+131 NKLPWP
-137 KSMRWADQKVRWV
+137 KSMRWADNKERWV
-150 RQLDRIL
+150 RQLDSIL
-157 CLFDGKVIPASFGPV
+157 CLFDGKVIPVSYGPV
-172 TAGNITSGHRFLA
+172 TAGNETRGHRFLA
-185 PATFSVANAAEYKAK
+185 PESFAVANAAEYKEK
-200 LAFAKVML
+200 LLAAKVVL

-214 KVILDGARKLAASE
+214 QIILDGAMKLAAAE
-228 GFTLLEDNG
+228 GLELVEDKG

-250 PVMGKVDDQFMD
+250 PVMGKVDDLFMD

-276 KYFVVEDSNGKLAAR
+276 KYFVLEDKDGKLAAR
-291 FITISNMVTLDA
+291 FITVSNMITADN
-303 NAQIIAGNERV
+303 NAKIIAGNERV

-331 VTLEAR
+331 TTLEDR
-337 LPKLD
+337 LPKLE

-353 AARVLRLRVLARELS
+353 SERVVRLRGLARALA
-368 ADIPGCDVKL
+368 ADIPGCDVDL
-378 ADRAAEIAKA
+378 ADRAAAIAKA
-388 DLVSNMVF
+388 DLVSLMVF

-457 FTIDEKPTGS
+457 FAIDEKPTGS

-480 IRLVLENGLRVP
+480 IRLVLENGLRLSLKQALTV
-492 LRRAF
+492 
-497 AFAVS
+497 AVS
-502 QYPEKIM
+502 QYPESIRRD
-509 LPPSPEGFGD
+509 EA
-519 SVNPLKKI
+519 V
-527 AISKE
+527 E
-532 EKVREIVD
+532 E
-540 SLMNFFT
+540 LMSFFA

-559 RHDLVSAVFALDGE
+559 RHDLVSAVFAMDGE

-584 ALADFVSGE
+584 ALSDFVTSE

-614 KDEKSY
+614 KDDTSY
-620 DADVSADLLTQ
+620 DAEVSADLLSQ
-631 DEERKLYE
+631 DEERNLYQ
-639 ALINVRHKALP
+639 ALIDVRQNALP
-650 LLRAE
+650 LLRDE
-655 NYAAAMAEFAHLRGP
+655 DYAAAMAEFATLREP
-670 VDAFFEGVTVNSD
+670 VDAFFEEVTVNSD
-683 KAEERANRLKLLAQ
+683 KADERANRLKLLAQ

>member
-22 SEDLTKLVTDGLKA
+22 AQDLSKLVTDGLKT
-36 ADLGFDNVE
+36 ADLEFDKVE
-45 ALVTPRRLTLIID
+45 ALVTPRRLTLIVD
-58 GLPDKQPDLRE
+58 GLPEKQPDLRE

-78 PEKAIAGFLA
+78 PEKAINGFLA
-88 GNGVTLEQCEKRETP
+88 GNGVTLDQCEKRETP

-113 QKGRDSADVIK
+113 QKGRAASEVIN

-131 AKLPWP
+131 NKLPWP
-137 KSMRWADQKVRWV
+137 KSMRWADQKIRWV

-157 CLFDGKVIPASFGPV
+157 CLFDGKVIPVTYGPV
-172 TAGNITSGHRFLA
+172 TAGDTTRGHRFLA
-185 PATFSVANAAEYKAK
+185 PAEFSVANAADYKEK
-200 LAFAKVML
+200 LRAAKVML

-214 KVILDGARKLAASE
+214 QVILEGAKKLATSE
-228 GFTLLEDNG
+228 GFALLEDNG

-276 KYFVVEDSNGKLAAR
+276 KYFVVEDKAGKLAAR
-291 FITISNMVTLDA
+291 FITVSNMVTADK
-303 NAQIIAGNERV
+303 NAKIIAGNERV

-331 VTLEAR
+331 VTLQSR

-353 AARVLRLRVLARELS
+353 AERVMRLRGLARELS
-368 ADIPGCDVKL
+368 ADIPNCDVKL
-378 ADRAAEIAKA
+378 ADRAAEIGKA
-388 DLVSNMVF
+388 DLVSQMVF

-406 KYYAENDGEAPE
+406 KYYAENDGEAPQ

-423 AQHYAPAGPSD
+423 AEHYAPAGPSD

-443 AVALAEKLDTLAGF
+443 ALALAEKLDTLAGF
-457 FTIDEKPTGS
+457 FAIDEKPTGS

-480 IRLVLENGLRVP
+480 IRLVLENGLRLP
-492 LRRAF
+492 LGRIF

-502 QYPEKIM
+502 QYPADIRRDEAVED
-509 LPPSPEGFGD
+509 L
-519 SVNPLKKI
+519 L
-527 AISKE
+527 A
-532 EKVREIVD
+532 
-540 SLMNFFT
+540 FFA

-573 DDLVRLLARVD
+573 DDLVRLLARVE
-584 ALADFVSGE
+584 ALSDFVSGE

-614 KDEKSY
+614 KDGTSY
-620 DADVSADLLTQ
+620 DADVSADLLSLE
-631 DEERKLYE
+631 EERKLYE
-639 ALINVRHKALP
+639 ALIDVRHKALP
-650 LLRAE
+650 LLRDE
-655 NYAAAMAEFAHLRGP
+655 DYAAAMTEFARLREP
-670 VDAFFEGVTVNSD
+670 VDTFFEKVTVNSD
-683 KAEERANRLKLLAQ
+683 NADERANRLKLLAQ

>member
-22 SEDLTKLVTDGLKA
+22 AEDLTKLVTDGLKA
-36 ADLGFDNVE
+36 ADLGFDKVE
-45 ALVTPRRLTLIID
+45 ALVTPRRLTLIVD
-58 GLPDKQPDLRE
+58 GLPEKQPDLRE

-78 PEKAIAGFLA
+78 PEKAINGFLA
-88 GNGVTLEQCEKRETP
+88 GNGVTLDQCEKRETP

-113 QKGRDSADVIK
+113 QKGRAASEVIK

-131 AKLPWP
+131 NKLPWP
-137 KSMRWADQKVRWV
+137 KSMRWADQKIRWV

-157 CLFDGKVIPASFGPV
+157 CLFDGKIIPVTYGPV
-172 TAGNITSGHRFLA
+172 TAGDTTRGHRFLA
-185 PATFSVANAAEYKAK
+185 PAEFSVSNAAEYKEK
-200 LAFAKVML
+200 LRAAKVML

-214 KVILDGARKLAASE
+214 QVILEGAKKLAASE
-228 GFTLLEDNG
+228 GFELLEDNG

-276 KYFVVEDSNGKLAAR
+276 KYFVVEDKAGKLAAR
-291 FITISNMVTLDA
+291 FITVSNMITADN
-303 NAQIIAGNERV
+303 NAKIIAGNERV

-331 VTLEAR
+331 VTLQSR

-353 AARVLRLRVLARELS
+353 AERVLRLRGLAREVS
-368 ADIPGCDVKL
+368 AEIPGCDVKL
-378 ADRAAEIAKA
+378 ADRAAEIGKA
-388 DLVSNMVF
+388 DLVSQMVF

-423 AQHYAPAGPSD
+423 AEHYAPAGPSD

-443 AVALAEKLDTLAGF
+443 ALALAEKLDTLAGF
-457 FTIDEKPTGS
+457 FAIDEKPTGS

-480 IRLVLENGLRVP
+480 IRLVLENGLRLP
-492 LRRAF
+492 LRRLF

-502 QYPEKIM
+502 QYPATIRRDEAVED
-509 LPPSPEGFGD
+509 L
-519 SVNPLKKI
+519 L
-527 AISKE
+527 A
-532 EKVREIVD
+532 
-540 SLMNFFT
+540 FFA

-573 DDLVRLLARVD
+573 DDLVRLLARVE
-584 ALADFVSGE
+584 ALSDFVSGE

-614 KDEKSY
+614 KDNTSY
-620 DADVSADLLTQ
+620 KADVSADLLSLE
-631 DEERKLYE
+631 EERKLYE
-639 ALINVRHKALP
+639 ALIDVRHKALP
-650 LLRAE
+650 LLRDE
-655 NYAAAMAEFAHLRGP
+655 DYAAAMTEFARLREP
-670 VDAFFEGVTVNSD
+670 VDTFFEKVTVNSD
-683 KAEERANRLKLLAQ
+683 NADERANRLKLLAQ

>member
-22 SEDLTKLVTDGLKA
+22 AEDLSKLVTDGLKA
-36 ADLGFDNVE
+36 ADLAFDNVE
-45 ALVTPRRLTLIID
+45 ALVTPRRLALIID
-58 GLPDKQPDLRE
+58 GLPEKQPDLRE

-78 PEKAIAGFLA
+78 PEKAISGFLA

-113 QKGRDSADVIK
+113 QKGRPASEVIK

-131 AKLPWP
+131 NKLPWP

-157 CLFDGKVIPASFGPV
+157 CLFDGKVIPVTYGPV
-172 TAGNITSGHRFLA
+172 TAGDSTRGHRFLA
-185 PATFSVANAAEYKAK
+185 PAEFSVANAAEYKEK
-200 LAFAKVML
+200 LRAAKVMI

-214 KVILDGARKLAASE
+214 QVILEGAKKLAAAE
-228 GFTLLEDNG
+228 GYELLEDNG

-276 KYFVVEDSNGKLAAR
+276 KYFVVEDKDGKLAAR
-291 FITISNMVTLDA
+291 FITISNMVTADN
-303 NAQIIAGNERV
+303 NAKIIAGNERV

-331 VTLEAR
+331 VTLQSR

-353 AARVLRLRVLARELS
+353 AERVLRLRGLARELS
-368 ADIPGCDVKL
+368 ADIPNCDVKL
-378 ADRAAEIAKA
+378 ADRAAEIGKA
-388 DLVSNMVF
+388 DLVSQMVF

-423 AQHYAPAGPSD
+423 AEHYAPAGPSD
-434 MCPTAPVSV
+434 SCPTAPVSV

-480 IRLVLENGLRVP
+480 IRLVLENGLRLP

-502 QYPEKIM
+502 QYPA
-509 LPPSPEGFGD
+509 
-519 SVNPLKKI
+519 
-527 AISKE
+527 AIRRDE
-532 EKVREIVD
+532 AVED
-540 SLMNFFT
+540 LLAFFA

-573 DDLVRLLARVD
+573 DDLVRLLARVE
-584 ALADFVSGE
+584 ALSDFVSGE

-614 KDEKSY
+614 KDNTSY
-620 DADVSADLLTQ
+620 DADVSASLLREE
-631 DEERKLYE
+631 EERKLYE
-639 ALINVRHKALP
+639 ALIDVRHKALP
-650 LLRAE
+650 LLRDE
-655 NYAAAMAEFAHLRGP
+655 DYAAAMAEFARLREP
-670 VDAFFEGVTVNSD
+670 VDAFFEKVTVNSD
-683 KAEERANRLKLLAQ
+683 NADERANRLKLLAQ

>member
-22 SEDLTKLVTDGLKA
+22 SDDLTKLVTAGLKA
-36 ADLGFDNVE
+36 ADLGFDHVE

-58 GLPDKQPDLRE
+58 GLPEKQPDLRE

-78 PEKAIAGFLA
+78 PEKAIAGFLG

-113 QKGRDSADVIK
+113 QKGRASAEVIK
-124 DIIEDAM
+124 DIVEDAM
-131 AKLPWP
+131 AKLSWP

-157 CLFDGKVIPASFGPV
+157 CLFNGTVIPVSYGPV

-185 PATFSVANAAEYKAK
+185 PATFSVASAREYKAK

-214 KVILDGARKLAASE
+214 KVILNGARKLAEAE
-228 GFTLLEDNG
+228 GFKLLEDNG

-276 KYFVVEDSNGKLAAR
+276 KYFVVEDKTGKLASR
-291 FITISNMVTLDA
+291 FITISNMVTMDN

-331 VTLEAR
+331 MTLEQR

-342 NIVFHAKLGSL
+342 TIVFHAKLGTL
-353 AARVLRLRVLARELS
+353 AARVLRLRGLARELS
-368 ADIPGCDVKL
+368 ADIDDCDIKL

-423 AQHYAPAGPSD
+423 AEHYAPAGPSD

-443 AVALAEKLDTLAGF
+443 ALALAEKLDTLAGF
-457 FTIDEKPTGS
+457 FAIDEKPTGS

-492 LRRAF
+492 LRRTF

-502 QYPEKIM
+502 QYPASIRRDE
-509 LPPSPEGFGD
+509 
-519 SVNPLKKI
+519 
-527 AISKE
+527 A
-532 EKVREIVD
+532 VD
-540 SLMNFFT
+540 ELLAFFA

-620 DADVSADLLTQ
+620 DAEVSADLLTQ
-631 DEERKLYE
+631 DEERKLYQ
-639 ALINVRHKALP
+639 ALIDVRHKALP

-697 IRTALHDI
+697 IRTALHDV

>member
-22 SEDLTKLVTDGLKA
+22 SADLEKLVTDGLKA
-36 ADLGFDNVE
+36 ADLGFDKVE
-45 ALVTPRRLTLIID
+45 SLVTPRRLTLIVD
-58 GLPDKQPDLRE
+58 GLPEKQPDLRE

-78 PEKAIAGFLA
+78 PEKAINGFLA

-113 QKGRDSADVIK
+113 QKGRAASVVIK

-131 AKLPWP
+131 NKLPWP
-137 KSMRWADQKVRWV
+137 KSMRWADHKVRWV

-157 CLFDGKVIPASFGPV
+157 CLFDGAVIPVSYGVV
-172 TAGNITSGHRFLA
+172 TAGNVTSGHRFLA
-185 PATFSVANAAEYKAK
+185 PAVFAVNNASEYKAK
-200 LAFAKVML
+200 LNFAKVML
-208 DREERK
+208 DREQRK
-214 KVILDGARKLAASE
+214 RVIAEGCLKLARDA
-228 GFTLLEDNG
+228 GLKLVDDQG
-237 LLEEVCGLVEWPV
+237 LLDEVCGLVEWPV
-250 PVMGKVDDQFMD
+250 PVMGKIDDHFMD
-262 IPREVLETSMREHQ
+262 VPREVLETSMREHQ
-276 KYFVVEDSNGKLAAR
+276 KYFVLEDTSGKLAAR
-291 FITISNMVTLDA
+291 FITISNMVTMDH
-303 NAQIIAGNERV
+303 NARIIAGNERV

-331 VTLEAR
+331 VTLESR
-337 LPKLD
+337 LPKLET
-342 NIVFHAKLGSL
+342 IVFHAKLGTV
-353 AARVLRLRVLARELS
+353 AERVLRMRGLAREVS
-368 ADIPGCDVKL
+368 TSIAGCDVTL
-378 ADRAAEIAKA
+378 ADRAAQIAKA

-406 KYYAENDGEAPE
+406 KYYAENDGEKPE
-418 VANAI
+418 VAQAI
-423 AQHYAPAGPSD
+423 AEHYAPAGPSD

-480 IRLVLENGLRVP
+480 IRLVLENGLRLP
-492 LRRAF
+492 LRRLF
-497 AFAVS
+497 AYAVS
-502 QYPEKIM
+502 QYPA
-509 LPPSPEGFGD
+509 
-519 SVNPLKKI
+519 SVRRD
-527 AISKE
+527 AAVE
-532 EKVREIVD
+532 ELLV
-540 SLMNFFT
+540 FFA

-614 KDEKSY
+614 KDDMSY
-620 DADVSADLLTQ
+620 DATVDVALLSQ
-631 DEERKLYE
+631 DEERRLYE
-639 ALINVRHKALP
+639 ALIDVRHKALP

-655 NYAAAMAEFAHLRGP
+655 DYAAAMAGFAELRGP
-670 VDAFFEGVTVNSD
+670 VDAFFEKVTVNSD
-683 KAEERANRLKLLAQ
+683 NADERANRLKLLAQ
-697 IRTALHDI
+697 IRAAMHDI

>member
-22 SEDLTKLVTDGLKA
+22 AQDLSKLVTDGLKA
-36 ADLGFDNVE
+36 ADLGFDKVE
-45 ALVTPRRLTLIID
+45 ALVTPRRLTLIVD
-58 GLPDKQPDLRE
+58 GLPEKQPDLRE

-78 PEKAIAGFLA
+78 PEKAINGFLA
-88 GNGVTLEQCEKRETP
+88 GNGVTLDQCEKRETP

-113 QKGRDSADVIK
+113 QKGRAASEVIN

-131 AKLPWP
+131 NKLPWP
-137 KSMRWADQKVRWV
+137 KSMRWADQKIRWV

-157 CLFDGKVIPASFGPV
+157 CLFDGKVIPVTYGPV
-172 TAGNITSGHRFLA
+172 TAGDTTRGHRFLA
-185 PATFSVANAAEYKAK
+185 PAEFSVANAADYKEK
-200 LAFAKVML
+200 LRAAKVML

-214 KVILDGARKLAASE
+214 QVILEGAKKLATSE
-228 GFTLLEDNG
+228 GFALLEDNG

-276 KYFVVEDSNGKLAAR
+276 KYFVVEDKAGKLAAR
-291 FITISNMVTLDA
+291 FITVSNMVTADK
-303 NAQIIAGNERV
+303 NAKIIAGNERV

-331 VTLEAR
+331 VTLQSR

-353 AARVLRLRVLARELS
+353 AERVMRLRGLARELS
-368 ADIPGCDVKL
+368 ADIPNCDVKL
-378 ADRAAEIAKA
+378 ADRAAEIGKA
-388 DLVSNMVF
+388 DLVSQMVF

-423 AQHYAPAGPSD
+423 AEHYAPAGPSD

-443 AVALAEKLDTLAGF
+443 ALALAEKLDTLAGF
-457 FTIDEKPTGS
+457 FAIDEKPTGS

-480 IRLVLENGLRVP
+480 IRLVLENGLRLP
-492 LRRAF
+492 LGRIF

-502 QYPEKIM
+502 QYPADIRRDEAVED
-509 LPPSPEGFGD
+509 L
-519 SVNPLKKI
+519 L
-527 AISKE
+527 A
-532 EKVREIVD
+532 
-540 SLMNFFT
+540 FFA

-573 DDLVRLLARVD
+573 DDLVRLLARVE
-584 ALADFVSGE
+584 ALSDFVSGE

-614 KDEKSY
+614 KDGTSY
-620 DADVSADLLTQ
+620 DADVSADLLSLE
-631 DEERKLYE
+631 EERKLYE
-639 ALINVRHKALP
+639 ALIDVRHKALP
-650 LLRAE
+650 LLRDE
-655 NYAAAMAEFAHLRGP
+655 DYAAAMTEFARLREP
-670 VDAFFEGVTVNSD
+670 VDTFFEKVTVNSD
-683 KAEERANRLKLLAQ
+683 NADERANRLKLLAQ

>member
-22 SEDLTKLVTDGLKA
+22 AEDLTKLVTDGLKA
-36 ADLGFDNVE
+36 ADLGFDKVE
-45 ALVTPRRLTLIID
+45 ALVTPRRLTLIVD
-58 GLPDKQPDLRE
+58 GLPEKQPDLRE

-78 PEKAIAGFLA
+78 PEKAINGFLA
-88 GNGVTLEQCEKRETP
+88 GNGVTLDQCEKRETP

-113 QKGRDSADVIK
+113 QKGRAASEVIK

-131 AKLPWP
+131 HKLPWP
-137 KSMRWADQKVRWV
+137 KSMRWADQKIRWV
-150 RQLDRIL
+150 RQLDRIV
-157 CLFDGKVIPASFGPV
+157 CLFDGKVIPVTYGPV
-172 TAGNITSGHRFLA
+172 TAGDTTRGHRFLA
-185 PATFSVANAAEYKAK
+185 PAEFSVSNAAEYKEK
-200 LAFAKVML
+200 LRAAKVML

-214 KVILDGARKLAASE
+214 QVILEGAKKLAASE
-228 GFTLLEDNG
+228 GFELLEDNG

-276 KYFVVEDSNGKLAAR
+276 KYFVVEDKDGKLAAR
-291 FITISNMVTLDA
+291 FITVSNMITADN
-303 NAQIIAGNERV
+303 NAKIIAGNERV

-331 VTLEAR
+331 VTLQSR

-353 AARVLRLRVLARELS
+353 AERVLRLRGLAREVS
-368 ADIPGCDVKL
+368 ADIPGCNVKL
-378 ADRAAEIAKA
+378 ADRAAEIGKA
-388 DLVSNMVF
+388 DLVSQMVF

-423 AQHYAPAGPSD
+423 AEHYAPAGPSD

-443 AVALAEKLDTLAGF
+443 ALALAEKLDTLAGF
-457 FTIDEKPTGS
+457 FAIDEKPTGS

-480 IRLVLENGLRVP
+480 IRLVLENGLRLP
-492 LRRAF
+492 LRRLF

-502 QYPEKIM
+502 QYPSNIRRDEAVED
-509 LPPSPEGFGD
+509 L
-519 SVNPLKKI
+519 L
-527 AISKE
+527 A
-532 EKVREIVD
+532 
-540 SLMNFFT
+540 FFA

-573 DDLVRLLARVD
+573 DDLVRLLARVE
-584 ALADFVSGE
+584 ALSDFVSGE

-614 KDEKSY
+614 KDGASY
-620 DADVSADLLTQ
+620 DADVSADLLSQ
-631 DEERKLYE
+631 EEERKLYE
-639 ALINVRHKALP
+639 ALIDVRHKALP
-650 LLRAE
+650 LLRDE
-655 NYAAAMAEFAHLRGP
+655 DYAAAMTEFARLREP
-670 VDAFFEGVTVNSD
+670 VDAFFEKVTVNSD
-683 KAEERANRLKLLAQ
+683 NADERANRLKLLAQ

>member
-36 ADLGFDNVE
+36 ADLAFDKVE
-45 ALVTPRRLTLIID
+45 ALVTPRRLTLIIN

-353 AARVLRLRVLARELS
+353 AERVLRLRGLARELS
-368 ADIPGCDVKL
+368 ADIPGCDIKL

-502 QYPEKIM
+502 QYPASIRRDE
-509 LPPSPEGFGD
+509 
-519 SVNPLKKI
+519 
-527 AISKE
+527 A
-532 EKVREIVD
+532 VD
-540 SLMNFFT
+540 ELLAFFA

-655 NYAAAMAEFAHLRGP
+655 NYAEAMAEFAHLRGP

-683 KAEERANRLKLLAQ
+683 KADERANRLKLLAQ

>member
-22 SEDLTKLVTDGLKA
+22 SADLAKLITDGLKA
-36 ADLGFDNVE
+36 ADLAFDKVE

-58 GLPDKQPDLRE
+58 GLPEKQPDLRE

-78 PEKAIAGFLA
+78 PEKAINGFLT
-88 GNGVTLEQCEKRETP
+88 GNGVTLDQCEKREMP
-103 KGVFLFAIVE
+103 KGTFLFAIVE
-113 QKGRDSADVIK
+113 QKGRAASEVIK
-124 DIIEDAM
+124 EIIEEAM

-137 KSMRWADQKVRWV
+137 KSMRWGTEKVRWV

-157 CLFDGKVIPASFGPV
+157 CLFDGKVIPATYGPV
-172 TAGNITSGHRFLA
+172 TAGNTTSGHRFLA
-185 PATFSVANAAEYKAK
+185 PAEFSVANGAEYKEK
-200 LAFAKVML
+200 LRAAKVMI

-214 KVILDGARKLAASE
+214 QVILDGAKKLAAAE
-228 GFTLLEDNG
+228 GFKLLEDNG

-250 PVMGKVDDQFMD
+250 PVMGKVDDLFMD

-276 KYFVVEDSNGKLAAR
+276 KYFVVEDKSGKLAAR
-291 FITISNMVTLDA
+291 FITISNMETADN
-303 NAQIIAGNERV
+303 NAKIIAGNERV

-331 VTLEAR
+331 VTLQSR

-342 NIVFHAKLGSL
+342 TIVFHAKLGSL
-353 AARVLRLRVLARELS
+353 AERVLRLRGLARELS
-368 ADIPGCDVKL
+368 ADIPNCDVKL
-378 ADRAAEIAKA
+378 ADRAAEIGKA
-388 DLVSNMVF
+388 DLVSQMVF

-406 KYYAENDGEAPE
+406 KYYAENDGEALE

-423 AQHYAPAGPSD
+423 AEHYAPAGPSD

-480 IRLVLENGLRVP
+480 IRLVLENGLRVK
-492 LRRAF
+492 LRRIF

-502 QYPEKIM
+502 QYPATIRRDEAVED
-509 LPPSPEGFGD
+509 L
-519 SVNPLKKI
+519 L
-527 AISKE
+527 A
-532 EKVREIVD
+532 
-540 SLMNFFT
+540 FFA

-584 ALADFVSGE
+584 ALSDFVSGE

-614 KDEKSY
+614 KDDTSY
-620 DADVSADLLTQ
+620 EADVSADLLRE
-631 DEERKLYE
+631 DEECKLYE
-639 ALINVRHKALP
+639 ALIDVRHKALP
-650 LLRAE
+650 LLRDE
-655 NYAAAMAEFAHLRGP
+655 DYAAAMTEFARLREP
-670 VDAFFEGVTVNSD
+670 VDAFFEKVTVNSD
-683 KAEERANRLKLLAQ
+683 KADERANRLKLLAQ

>member
-36 ADLGFDNVE
+36 ADLGFDAVE
-45 ALVTPRRLTLIID
+45 AYVTPRRLTLIVN

-78 PEKAIAGFLA
+78 PEKAINGFLT

-113 QKGRDSADVIK
+113 QKGRAASEVIK
-124 DIIEDAM
+124 DIVEDAM
-131 AKLPWP
+131 NKLPWP
-137 KSMRWADQKVRWV
+137 KSMRWADQKIRWV

-157 CLFDGKVIPASFGPV
+157 CLFDGNVIPVTYGPV
-172 TAGNITSGHRFLA
+172 TANNTTSGHRFLA
-185 PATFSVANAAEYKAK
+185 PAEFSVANSTEYKEK
-200 LAFAKVML
+200 LRAAKVMI

-214 KVILDGARKLAASE
+214 QVILDGAKKLAAFE
-228 GFTLLEDNG
+228 GFDLLEDNG
-237 LLEEVCGLVEWPV
+237 LFEEVCGLVEWPV

-276 KYFVVEDSNGKLAAR
+276 KYFVVEDKAGKLAAR
-291 FITISNMVTLDA
+291 FITVSNMITADN
-303 NAQIIAGNERV
+303 NAKIIAGNERV

-331 VTLEAR
+331 VTLQSR
-337 LPKLD
+337 LPKLE

-353 AARVLRLRVLARELS
+353 AERVLRLRGLARELS
-368 ADIPGCDVKL
+368 ADIANCDVKL
-378 ADRAAEIAKA
+378 ADRAAEIGKA
-388 DLVSNMVF
+388 DLVSQMVF

-423 AQHYAPAGPSD
+423 AEHYAPAGPSD
-434 MCPTAPVSV
+434 ICPTAPVSV
-443 AVALAEKLDTLAGF
+443 ALALAEKLDTLAGF
-457 FTIDEKPTGS
+457 FAIDEKPTGS

-480 IRLVLENGLRVP
+480 IRLVLENGLRLP

-502 QYPEKIM
+502 QYPANIRRDEAVED
-509 LPPSPEGFGD
+509 L
-519 SVNPLKKI
+519 L
-527 AISKE
+527 A
-532 EKVREIVD
+532 
-540 SLMNFFT
+540 FFA

-573 DDLVRLLARVD
+573 DDLVRLLARVE
-584 ALADFVSGE
+584 ALSDFVSGE

-614 KDEKSY
+614 KDNTSY
-620 DADVSADLLTQ
+620 DADVSASLLSEE
-631 DEERKLYE
+631 EERKLYE
-639 ALINVRHKALP
+639 ALIDVRHKALP
-650 LLRAE
+650 LLRE
-655 NYAAAMAEFAHLRGP
+655 EDYAAAMTEFARLREP
-670 VDAFFEGVTVNSD
+670 VDAFFEKVTVNSD
-683 KAEERANRLKLLAQ
+683 KADERANRLKLLAQ

>member
-36 ADLGFDNVE
+36 ADLAFDNVE

-291 FITISNMVTLDA
+291 FITISNMVTMDA

-353 AARVLRLRVLARELS
+353 AERVLRLRGLARELS
-368 ADIPGCDVKL
+368 ADIPGCDIKL

-502 QYPEKIM
+502 QYPASIRRDE
-509 LPPSPEGFGD
+509 
-519 SVNPLKKI
+519 
-527 AISKE
+527 A
-532 EKVREIVD
+532 VD
-540 SLMNFFT
+540 ELLAFFA

-655 NYAAAMAEFAHLRGP
+655 NYAEAMAEFAHLRGP

-683 KAEERANRLKLLAQ
+683 KADERANRLKLLAQ

>member
-22 SEDLTKLVTDGLKA
+22 AQDLSKLVTDGLKT
-36 ADLGFDNVE
+36 ADLEFDKVE
-45 ALVTPRRLTLIID
+45 ALVTPRRLTLIVD
-58 GLPDKQPDLRE
+58 GLPEKQPDLRE

-78 PEKAIAGFLA
+78 PEKAINGFLA
-88 GNGVTLEQCEKRETP
+88 GNGVTLDQCEKRETP

-113 QKGRDSADVIK
+113 QKGRAASEVIK

-131 AKLPWP
+131 NKLPWP
-137 KSMRWADQKVRWV
+137 KSMRWADQKIRWV

-157 CLFDGKVIPASFGPV
+157 CLFDGKVIPVTYGPV
-172 TAGNITSGHRFLA
+172 TAGDTTRGHRFLA
-185 PATFSVANAAEYKAK
+185 PAEFSVANAADYKEK
-200 LAFAKVML
+200 LRAAKVML

-214 KVILDGARKLAASE
+214 QVILEGAKKLATSE
-228 GFTLLEDNG
+228 GFALLEDNG

-276 KYFVVEDSNGKLAAR
+276 KYFVVEDKAGKLAAR
-291 FITISNMVTLDA
+291 FITVSNMVTADK
-303 NAQIIAGNERV
+303 NAKIIAGNERV

-331 VTLEAR
+331 VTLQSR

-353 AARVLRLRVLARELS
+353 AERVMRLRGLARELS
-368 ADIPGCDVKL
+368 ADIPNCDVKL
-378 ADRAAEIAKA
+378 ADRAAEIGKA
-388 DLVSNMVF
+388 DLVSQMVF

-406 KYYAENDGEAPE
+406 KYYAENDGEAPQ

-423 AQHYAPAGPSD
+423 AEHYAPAGPSD

-443 AVALAEKLDTLAGF
+443 ALALAEKLDTLAGF
-457 FTIDEKPTGS
+457 FAIDEKPTGS

-480 IRLVLENGLRVP
+480 IRLVLENGLRLP
-492 LRRAF
+492 LGRIF

-502 QYPEKIM
+502 QYPADIRRDEAVED
-509 LPPSPEGFGD
+509 L
-519 SVNPLKKI
+519 L
-527 AISKE
+527 A
-532 EKVREIVD
+532 
-540 SLMNFFT
+540 FFA

-573 DDLVRLLARVD
+573 DDLVRLLARVE
-584 ALADFVSGE
+584 ALSDFVSGE

-614 KDEKSY
+614 KDGTSY
-620 DADVSADLLTQ
+620 DADVSADLLSLE
-631 DEERKLYE
+631 EERKLYE
-639 ALINVRHKALP
+639 ALIDVRHKALP
-650 LLRAE
+650 LLRDE
-655 NYAAAMAEFAHLRGP
+655 DYAAAMTEFARLREP
-670 VDAFFEGVTVNSD
+670 VDTFFEKVTVNSD
-683 KAEERANRLKLLAQ
+683 NADERANRLKLLAQ

>member
-22 SEDLTKLVTDGLKA
+22 SDDLTKLVTAGLKA
-36 ADLGFDNVE
+36 ADLGFDHVE

-58 GLPDKQPDLRE
+58 GLPEKQPDLRE

-78 PEKAIAGFLA
+78 PEKAIAGFLG

-113 QKGRDSADVIK
+113 QKGRASAEVIK
-124 DIIEDAM
+124 DIVEDAM

-157 CLFDGKVIPASFGPV
+157 CLFNGKVIPVSYGPV

-185 PATFSVANAAEYKAK
+185 PATFSVASAREYKAK

-214 KVILDGARKLAASE
+214 KVILNGARKLAEAE
-228 GFTLLEDNG
+228 GFKLLEDNG

-276 KYFVVEDSNGKLAAR
+276 KYFVVEDKTGKLAAR
-291 FITISNMVTLDA
+291 FITISNMVTMDN

-331 VTLEAR
+331 MTLEQR

-342 NIVFHAKLGSL
+342 TIVFHAKLGTL
-353 AARVLRLRVLARELS
+353 AARVLRLRGLARELS
-368 ADIPGCDVKL
+368 ADIDDCDIKL

-423 AQHYAPAGPSD
+423 AEHYAPAGPSD

-443 AVALAEKLDTLAGF
+443 ALALAEKLDTLAGF
-457 FTIDEKPTGS
+457 FAIDEKPTGS

-492 LRRAF
+492 LRRIF

-502 QYPEKIM
+502 QYPASIRRDE
-509 LPPSPEGFGD
+509 
-519 SVNPLKKI
+519 
-527 AISKE
+527 A
-532 EKVREIVD
+532 VD
-540 SLMNFFT
+540 ELLAFFA

-620 DADVSADLLTQ
+620 DAEVSADLLTQ
-631 DEERKLYE
+631 DEERKLYQ
-639 ALINVRHKALP
+639 ALIDVRHKALP

-697 IRTALHDI
+697 IRTALHDV

>member
-22 SEDLTKLVTDGLKA
+22 SEDLQKLVTDGLAA
-36 ADLGFDNVE
+36 ADLAFERVE
-45 ALVTPRRLTLIID
+45 TLVTPRRLTLIID
-58 GLPDKQPDLRE
+58 GLPEKQPDLRE

-78 PEKAIAGFLA
+78 PEKAIAGFLT
-88 GNGVTLEQCEKRETP
+88 GNGVTLEQCEQRETP

-113 QKGRDSADVIK
+113 QQGRATAHVLK

-150 RQLDRIL
+150 RQLQSIL
-157 CLFDGKVIPASFGPV
+157 CLFDGAVVPVSFGPV
-172 TAGNITSGHRFLA
+172 TAGNVTCGHRFLA
-185 PATFSVANAAEYKAK
+185 PAGFAVANAHEYKTK

-208 DREERK
+208 DREDRK
-214 KVILDGARKLAASE
+214 SVILAGCQKLADAE
-228 GFTLLEDNG
+228 GLQLVSDPG
-237 LLEEVCGLVEWPV
+237 LLDEVCGLVEWPV
-250 PVMGKVDDQFMD
+250 PVMGKIDAQFMD
-262 IPREVLETSMREHQ
+262 VPREVLETSMREHQ
-276 KYFVVEDSNGKLAAR
+276 KYFVLEDASGNLAAR
-291 FITISNMVTLDA
+291 FITVSNMVTADH

-331 VTLEAR
+331 TTLESR
-337 LPKLD
+337 LPKLEK
-342 NIVFHAKLGSL
+342 IVFHAKLGSL
-353 AARVLRLRVLARELS
+353 SDRVLRLRGLAREVS
-368 ADIPGCDVKL
+368 SDIPGCDGAM
-378 ADRAAEIAKA
+378 ADRAALLAKA
-388 DLVSNMVF
+388 DLVSNMVV

-406 KYYAENDGEAPE
+406 KYYAQNDGEAAE
-418 VANAI
+418 VCAAI
-423 AQHYAPAGPSD
+423 AGHYAPAGPSD
-434 MCPTAPVSV
+434 ACPVAPVSV

-457 FTIDEKPTGS
+457 FAIDEKPTGS

-480 IRLVLENGLRVP
+480 IRLVLENKLRLP
-492 LRRAF
+492 LRRIF

-502 QYPEKIM
+502 QYPATIRNDGAVED
-509 LPPSPEGFGD
+509 L
-519 SVNPLKKI
+519 L
-527 AISKE
+527 
-532 EKVREIVD
+532 
-540 SLMNFFT
+540 NFFA
-547 DRLKVHLREQGV
+547 DRLKVHFREQGV

-614 KDEKSY
+614 KDGASY
-620 DADVSADLLTQ
+620 DAPVSADLLVQ
-631 DEERKLYE
+631 DEEKRLYQ
-639 ALINVRHKALP
+639 ALVDVRHKALP

-655 NYAAAMAEFAHLRGP
+655 NYADAMTAFAQLRGP
-670 VDAFFEGVTVNSD
+670 VDAFFEKVTVNSD
-683 KAEERANRLKLLAQ
+683 NADERANRLKLLAQ

>member
-22 SEDLTKLVTDGLKA
+22 AQDLSKLVTDGLKA
-36 ADLGFDNVE
+36 ADLEFDKVE
-45 ALVTPRRLTLIID
+45 ALVTPRRLTLIVD
-58 GLPDKQPDLRE
+58 GLPEKQPDLRE

-78 PEKAIAGFLA
+78 PEKAINGFLA
-88 GNGVTLEQCEKRETP
+88 GNGVTLDQCEKRETP

-113 QKGRDSADVIK
+113 QKGRAASEVIN

-131 AKLPWP
+131 NKLPWP
-137 KSMRWADQKVRWV
+137 KSMRWADQKIRWV

-157 CLFDGKVIPASFGPV
+157 CLFDGKVIPVTYGPV
-172 TAGNITSGHRFLA
+172 TASDTTRGHRFLA
-185 PATFSVANAAEYKAK
+185 PAEFSVANAADYKEQLRA
-200 LAFAKVML
+200 AKVML

-214 KVILDGARKLAASE
+214 QVILEGAKKLAASE
-228 GFTLLEDNG
+228 GFALLEDNG

-276 KYFVVEDSNGKLAAR
+276 KYFVVEDKAGKLAAR
-291 FITISNMVTLDA
+291 FITVSNMVTADK
-303 NAQIIAGNERV
+303 NAKIIAGNERV

-331 VTLEAR
+331 VTLQSR

-353 AARVLRLRVLARELS
+353 AERVMRLRGLARELS
-368 ADIPGCDVKL
+368 ADIPNCDVKL
-378 ADRAAEIAKA
+378 ADRAAEIGKA
-388 DLVSNMVF
+388 DLVSQMVF

-423 AQHYAPAGPSD
+423 AEHYAPAGPSD

-443 AVALAEKLDTLAGF
+443 ALALAEKLDTLAGF
-457 FTIDEKPTGS
+457 FAIDEKPTGS

-480 IRLVLENGLRVP
+480 IRLVLENGLRLP
-492 LRRAF
+492 LGRIF

-502 QYPEKIM
+502 QYPADIRRDEAVED
-509 LPPSPEGFGD
+509 L
-519 SVNPLKKI
+519 L
-527 AISKE
+527 A
-532 EKVREIVD
+532 
-540 SLMNFFT
+540 FFA

-573 DDLVRLLARVD
+573 DDLVRLLARVE
-584 ALADFVSGE
+584 ALSDFVSGE

-614 KDEKSY
+614 KDGTSY
-620 DADVSADLLTQ
+620 DADVSADLLSLE
-631 DEERKLYE
+631 EERKLYE
-639 ALINVRHKALP
+639 ALIDVRHKALP
-650 LLRAE
+650 LLRDE
-655 NYAAAMAEFAHLRGP
+655 DYAAAMTEFARLREP
-670 VDAFFEGVTVNSD
+670 VDTFFEKVTVNSD
-683 KAEERANRLKLLAQ
+683 NADERANRLKLLAQ

>member
-22 SEDLTKLVTDGLKA
+22 SADLSKLVTDGLKA
-36 ADLGFDNVE
+36 ADLGFDKVE
-45 ALVTPRRLTLIID
+45 ALVTPRRLTLIVD
-58 GLPDKQPDLRE
+58 GLPEKQPDLRE

-78 PEKAIAGFLA
+78 PEKAINGFLA

-103 KGVFLFAIVE
+103 KGTFLFAIVE
-113 QKGRDSADVIK
+113 QKGRAASEVIK
-124 DIIEDAM
+124 DIVEDAM
-131 AKLPWP
+131 HKLPWP

-150 RQLDRIL
+150 RQLDSIL
-157 CLFDGKVIPASFGPV
+157 CLFDGNVVPVTYGPV
-172 TAGNITSGHRFLA
+172 TASDVTRGHRFLA
-185 PATFSVANAAEYKAK
+185 PAAFSVSTAAEYKEK
-200 LAFAKVML
+200 LRAAKVML

-228 GFTLLEDNG
+228 GFELLEDNG

-262 IPREVLETSMREHQ
+262 LPREVLETSMREHQ
-276 KYFVVEDSNGKLAAR
+276 KYFVVEGKDGNLAAR
-291 FITISNMVTLDA
+291 FITISNMVTDDN
-303 NAQIIAGNERV
+303 NAKIIAGNERV

-331 VTLEAR
+331 VTLQSR
-337 LPKLD
+337 LPKLE

-353 AARVLRLRVLARELS
+353 AERVSRLRGLARELS
-368 ADIPGCDVKL
+368 GHIPGCDARL
-378 ADRAAEIAKA
+378 ADRAAEIGKA
-388 DLVSNMVF
+388 DLVSQMVF

-423 AQHYAPAGPSD
+423 AEHYAPAGPSD

-480 IRLVLENGLRVP
+480 IRLVLENGLRLP

-502 QYPEKIM
+502 QYPANIRRDEA
-509 LPPSPEGFGD
+509 
-519 SVNPLKKI
+519 V
-527 AISKE
+527 E
-532 EKVREIVD
+532 ELLV
-540 SLMNFFT
+540 FFA

-584 ALADFVSGE
+584 ALSDFVSGE

-614 KDEKSY
+614 KDGMSY
-620 DADVSADLLTQ
+620 DADVSADLLSQ

-639 ALINVRHKALP
+639 ALIDVRHKALP
-650 LLRAE
+650 LLRE
-655 NYAAAMAEFAHLRGP
+655 EDYAAAMTEFARLREP
-670 VDAFFEGVTVNSD
+670 VDAFFEQVTVNSD
-683 KAEERANRLKLLAQ
+683 KPEERANRLKLLAQ

>member
-22 SEDLTKLVTDGLKA
+22 AQDLSKLLTDGLKA
-36 ADLGFDNVE
+36 ADLGFDKVE
-45 ALVTPRRLTLIID
+45 ALVTPRRLTLIVD
-58 GLPDKQPDLRE
+58 GLPEKQPDLRE

-78 PEKAIAGFLA
+78 PEKAINGFLA
-88 GNGVTLEQCEKRETP
+88 GNGVTLDQCEKRETP

-113 QKGRDSADVIK
+113 QKGRAASEVIN

-131 AKLPWP
+131 NKLPWP
-137 KSMRWADQKVRWV
+137 KSMRWADQKIRWV

-157 CLFDGKVIPASFGPV
+157 CLFDGKVIPVTYGPV
-172 TAGNITSGHRFLA
+172 TAGDTTRGHRFLA
-185 PATFSVANAAEYKAK
+185 PAEFSVANAADYKEK
-200 LAFAKVML
+200 LRAAKVML

-214 KVILDGARKLAASE
+214 QVILEGAKKLAASE
-228 GFTLLEDNG
+228 GFALLEDNG

-276 KYFVVEDSNGKLAAR
+276 KYFVVEDKAGKLAAR
-291 FITISNMVTLDA
+291 FITVSNMVTADK
-303 NAQIIAGNERV
+303 NAKIIAGNERV

-331 VTLEAR
+331 VTLQSR

-353 AARVLRLRVLARELS
+353 AERVMRLRGLARELS
-368 ADIPGCDVKL
+368 ADIPNCDVKL
-378 ADRAAEIAKA
+378 ADRAAEIGKA
-388 DLVSNMVF
+388 DLVSQMVF

-423 AQHYAPAGPSD
+423 AEHYAPAGPSD

-443 AVALAEKLDTLAGF
+443 ALALAEKLDTLAGF
-457 FTIDEKPTGS
+457 FAIDEKPTGS

-480 IRLVLENGLRVP
+480 IRLVLENGLRLP
-492 LRRAF
+492 LGRIF

-502 QYPEKIM
+502 QYPADIRRDEAVQD
-509 LPPSPEGFGD
+509 L
-519 SVNPLKKI
+519 L
-527 AISKE
+527 A
-532 EKVREIVD
+532 
-540 SLMNFFT
+540 FFA

-573 DDLVRLLARVD
+573 DDLVRLLARVE
-584 ALADFVSGE
+584 ALSDFVSGE

-614 KDEKSY
+614 KDGTSY
-620 DADVSADLLTQ
+620 DADVSADLLSLE
-631 DEERKLYE
+631 EERKLYE
-639 ALINVRHKALP
+639 ALIDVRHKALP
-650 LLRAE
+650 LLRDE
-655 NYAAAMAEFAHLRGP
+655 DYAAAMTEFARLREP
-670 VDAFFEGVTVNSD
+670 VDTFFEKVTVNSD
-683 KAEERANRLKLLAQ
+683 NADERANRLKLLAQ

>member
-22 SEDLTKLVTDGLKA
+22 AEDLTKLVTDGLKA
-36 ADLGFDNVE
+36 ADLGFDKVE
-45 ALVTPRRLTLIID
+45 ALVTPRRLTLIVD
-58 GLPDKQPDLRE
+58 GLPEKQPDLRE

-78 PEKAIAGFLA
+78 PEKAINGFLA
-88 GNGVTLEQCEKRETP
+88 GNGVTLDQCEKRETP

-113 QKGRDSADVIK
+113 QKGRAASEVIK

-131 AKLPWP
+131 NKLPWP
-137 KSMRWADQKVRWV
+137 KSMRWADQKIRWV

-157 CLFDGKVIPASFGPV
+157 CLFDGKVIPVSYGPV
-172 TAGNITSGHRFLA
+172 TAGDTTRGHRFLA
-185 PATFSVANAAEYKAK
+185 PAEFSVSNAAEYKEK
-200 LAFAKVML
+200 LRAAKVML

-214 KVILDGARKLAASE
+214 QVILDGAKKLAASE
-228 GFTLLEDNG
+228 GFELLEDNG

-276 KYFVVEDSNGKLAAR
+276 KYFVVEDKAGKLAAR
-291 FITISNMVTLDA
+291 FITVSNMVTADN
-303 NAQIIAGNERV
+303 NAKIIAGNERV

-331 VTLEAR
+331 VTLQSR

-353 AARVLRLRVLARELS
+353 AERVLRLRGLAREVS
-368 ADIPGCDVKL
+368 AEIPGCDVKL
-378 ADRAAEIAKA
+378 ADRAAEIGKA
-388 DLVSNMVF
+388 DLVSQMVF

-423 AQHYAPAGPSD
+423 AEHYAPAGPSD

-443 AVALAEKLDTLAGF
+443 ALALAEKLDTLAGF
-457 FTIDEKPTGS
+457 FAIDEKPTGS

-480 IRLVLENGLRVP
+480 IRLVLENGLRLP
-492 LRRAF
+492 LRRLF

-502 QYPEKIM
+502 QYPANIRRDEAVED
-509 LPPSPEGFGD
+509 L
-519 SVNPLKKI
+519 L
-527 AISKE
+527 A
-532 EKVREIVD
+532 
-540 SLMNFFT
+540 FFA

-573 DDLVRLLARVD
+573 DDLVRLLARVE
-584 ALADFVSGE
+584 ALSDFVSGE

-614 KDEKSY
+614 KDDTSY
-620 DADVSADLLTQ
+620 KADVSADLLSQ
-631 DEERKLYE
+631 EEERKLYE
-639 ALINVRHKALP
+639 ALIDVRHKALP
-650 LLRAE
+650 LLRDE
-655 NYAAAMAEFAHLRGP
+655 DYAAAMTEFARLREP
-670 VDAFFEGVTVNSD
+670 VDAFFEKVTVNSD
-683 KAEERANRLKLLAQ
+683 NADERANRLKLLAQ
-697 IRTALHDI
+697 IRTALNDI

>member
-22 SEDLTKLVTDGLKA
+22 AQDLSKLVTDGLKA
-36 ADLGFDNVE
+36 ADLGFDKVE
-45 ALVTPRRLTLIID
+45 ALVTPRRLTLIVD
-58 GLPDKQPDLRE
+58 GLPEKQPDLRE

-78 PEKAIAGFLA
+78 PEKAINGFLT
-88 GNGVTLEQCEKRETP
+88 GNGVTLDQCEKRETP

-113 QKGRDSADVIK
+113 QKGRSASDVIK

-131 AKLPWP
+131 NKLPWP
-137 KSMRWADQKVRWV
+137 KSMRWADQKIRWV

-157 CLFDGKVIPASFGPV
+157 CLFDGKVIPVTYGPV
-172 TAGNITSGHRFLA
+172 AAGDTTRGHRFLA
-185 PATFSVANAAEYKAK
+185 PAEFSVTNAADYKEK
-200 LAFAKVML
+200 LLAAKVML
-208 DREERK
+208 DREQRK
-214 KVILDGARKLAASE
+214 QVILDGAKKLAASE
-228 GFTLLEDNG
+228 GFELLEDNG

-276 KYFVVEDSNGKLAAR
+276 KYFVVEDKAGKLAAR
-291 FITISNMVTLDA
+291 FITVSNMITADN
-303 NAQIIAGNERV
+303 NAKIIAGNERV

-331 VTLEAR
+331 VTLQSR

-353 AARVLRLRVLARELS
+353 AERVLRLRGLAREVS
-368 ADIPGCDVKL
+368 ADIDGCETKL
-378 ADRAAEIAKA
+378 ADRAAEIGKA
-388 DLVSNMVF
+388 DLVSLMVF

-423 AQHYAPAGPSD
+423 AEHYAPAGPSD

-443 AVALAEKLDTLAGF
+443 ALALAEKLDTLAGF
-457 FTIDEKPTGS
+457 FAIDEKPTGS

-480 IRLVLENGLRVP
+480 IRLVLENGLRLP
-492 LRRAF
+492 LRRIF

-502 QYPEKIM
+502 QYPATIRRDEAVED
-509 LPPSPEGFGD
+509 L
-519 SVNPLKKI
+519 L
-527 AISKE
+527 A
-532 EKVREIVD
+532 
-540 SLMNFFT
+540 FFA

-573 DDLVRLLARVD
+573 DDLVRLLARVE
-584 ALADFVSGE
+584 ALSDFVSGE

-614 KDEKSY
+614 KDDMSY
-620 DADVSADLLTQ
+620 DADVSADLLSLE
-631 DEERKLYE
+631 EERKLYE
-639 ALINVRHKALP
+639 ALIDVRHKALP
-650 LLRAE
+650 LLRDE
-655 NYAAAMAEFAHLRGP
+655 DYAAAMTEFARLREP
-670 VDAFFEGVTVNSD
+670 VDTFFEKVTVNSD
-683 KAEERANRLKLLAQ
+683 NADERANRLKLLAQ

>member
-22 SEDLTKLVTDGLKA
+22 AQDLSKLVTDGLKA
-36 ADLGFDNVE
+36 ADLGFDAVE
-45 ALVTPRRLTLIID
+45 ALVTPRRLTLIVD
-58 GLPDKQPDLRE
+58 GLPEKQPDLRE

-78 PEKAIAGFLA
+78 PEKAINGFLA

-113 QKGRDSADVIK
+113 QKGRAASEVIK

-131 AKLPWP
+131 HKLPWP
-137 KSMRWADQKVRWV
+137 KSMRWADQKIRWV

-157 CLFDGKVIPASFGPV
+157 CLFDGKVIPVTYGPV
-172 TAGNITSGHRFLA
+172 TAGDSTRGHRFLA
-185 PATFSVANAAEYKAK
+185 PAEFSVANAVDYKEK
-200 LAFAKVML
+200 LRAAKVML

-214 KVILDGARKLAASE
+214 QVILDGAKKLAAGE
-228 GFTLLEDNG
+228 GFVLLEDNG

-276 KYFVVEDSNGKLAAR
+276 KYFVVEDKNGKLAAR
-291 FITISNMVTLDA
+291 FITVSNMITADN
-303 NAQIIAGNERV
+303 NAKIIAGNERV

-331 VTLEAR
+331 VTLQSR

-342 NIVFHAKLGSL
+342 NIVFHAKLGSV
-353 AARVLRLRVLARELS
+353 AERVLRLRGLAREVS
-368 ADIPGCDVKL
+368 GEIPGCDVKL
-378 ADRAAEIAKA
+378 ADRAAEIGKA
-388 DLVSNMVF
+388 DLVSQMVF

-423 AQHYAPAGPSD
+423 AEHYAPAGPSD

-443 AVALAEKLDTLAGF
+443 ALALAEKLDTLAGF
-457 FTIDEKPTGS
+457 FAIDEKPTGS

-480 IRLVLENGLRVP
+480 IRLVLENGLRLP
-492 LRRAF
+492 LGRIF

-502 QYPEKIM
+502 QYPADIRRDGAVED
-509 LPPSPEGFGD
+509 L
-519 SVNPLKKI
+519 L
-527 AISKE
+527 A
-532 EKVREIVD
+532 
-540 SLMNFFT
+540 FFA

-573 DDLVRLLARVD
+573 DDLVRLLARVE
-584 ALADFVSGE
+584 ALSDFVSGE

-614 KDEKSY
+614 KDDMSY
-620 DADVSADLLTQ
+620 DADVSADLLSL

-639 ALINVRHKALP
+639 ALIDVRHKALP
-650 LLRAE
+650 LLRDE
-655 NYAAAMAEFAHLRGP
+655 DYAAAMTEFARLREP
-670 VDAFFEGVTVNSD
+670 VDAFFEKVTVNSD
-683 KAEERANRLKLLAQ
+683 NAAERANRLKLLAQ

>member
-22 SEDLTKLVTDGLKA
+22 SADLSKLVTDGFKA
-36 ADLGFDNVE
+36 ADLAFETVE
-45 ALVTPRRLTLIID
+45 TLVTPRRLTLIIG
-58 GLPDKQPDLRE
+58 GLPEKQPDLRE

-78 PEKAIAGFLA
+78 PEKAINGFLA
-88 GNGVTLEQCEKRETP
+88 GNGVTLDQCEKREMP
-103 KGVFLFAIVE
+103 KGTFLFAIVE
-113 QKGRDSADVIK
+113 QKGRAASEVIK
-124 DIIEDAM
+124 EIVEDAM

-150 RQLDRIL
+150 RQLESIL
-157 CLFDGKVIPASFGPV
+157 CLFNGKVIPVSFGPV
-172 TAGNITSGHRFLA
+172 TAGDVTRGHRFLA
-185 PATFSVANAAEYKAK
+185 PATFSVANASEYKEK
-200 LAFAKVML
+200 LRTAMVML

-214 KVILDGARKLAASE
+214 QVILDGAKKLAADA
-228 GFTLLEDNG
+228 GFDLLEDNG

-250 PVMGKVDDQFMD
+250 PVMGKVDDLFMD

-276 KYFVVEDSNGKLAAR
+276 KYFVVEDKNGKLAAR
-291 FITISNMVTLDA
+291 FITVSNMVTADN
-303 NAQIIAGNERV
+303 NAKIIAGNERV

-331 VTLEAR
+331 VTLQSR

-342 NIVFHAKLGSL
+342 SIVFHAKLGSL
-353 AARVLRLRVLARELS
+353 SERVLRLRGLARELS

-378 ADRAAEIAKA
+378 ADRAAEIGKA
-388 DLVSNMVF
+388 DLVSQMVF

-423 AQHYAPAGPSD
+423 AEHYAPAGPSD
-434 MCPTAPVSV
+434 MCPTDPVSV
-443 AVALAEKLDTLAGF
+443 ALALAEKIDTLAGF
-457 FTIDEKPTGS
+457 FAINEKPTGS

-480 IRLVLENGLRVP
+480 IRLVLENGLRLP
-492 LRRAF
+492 LRRVF
-497 AFAVS
+497 DLAVS
-502 QYPEKIM
+502 QYDEAFERLKIEKNRGKGM
-509 LPPSPEGFGD
+509 WGD
-519 SVNPLKKI
+519 AVVIHNGER
-527 AISKE
+527 KE
-532 EKVREIVD
+532 VQE
-540 SLMNFFT
+540 LMTFFA

-573 DDLVRLLARVD
+573 DDLVRLLARVE
-584 ALADFVSGE
+584 ALSDFVSGE

-614 KDEKSY
+614 KDDTSY
-620 DADVSADLLTQ
+620 DADVSADLLSV
-631 DEERKLYE
+631 DEERKLYQ
-639 ALINVRHKALP
+639 ALIDVRHTALP
-650 LLRAE
+650 LLRNE
-655 NYAAAMAEFAHLRGP
+655 DYAAAMTEFARLREP
-670 VDAFFEGVTVNSD
+670 VDAFFEQVTVNSD
-683 KAEERANRLKLLAQ
+683 KADERANRLKLLAQ

-705 ADFSKIES
+705 ADFSKIET